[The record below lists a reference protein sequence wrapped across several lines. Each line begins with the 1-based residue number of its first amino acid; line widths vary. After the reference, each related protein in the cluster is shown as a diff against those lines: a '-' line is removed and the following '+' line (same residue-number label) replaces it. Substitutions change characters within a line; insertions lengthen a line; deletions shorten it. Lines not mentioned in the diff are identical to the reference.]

1 MRIRGVLTGV
11 LLVASVLPSGGCL
24 FRKQKPTPLP
34 TQIPRAKPAPPVK
47 QDPMPPPPKVDAQA
61 PALSTVPASPQEID
75 VPNAPPQQPRKPRRP
90 APAVAQPAAQD
101 PAPSSPQPPA
111 PEPPKLVQ
119 LLTADEQRRYQ
130 GELEQYLRN
139 AEAIVAQASARTL
152 DAQQSDMVI
161 RIRAFT
167 QQARDQ
173 RDTDLMTARNLAQR
187 ADVLAKDLQRSLR

>member
-1 MRIRGVLTGV
+1 MRIRGLLSGV
-11 LLVASVLPSGGCL
+11 LLAASIVPTSGCW
-24 FRKQKPTPLP
+24 FRKKKPSPPLV
-34 TQIPRAKPAPPVK
+34 QIPVPKPAPPPN
-47 QDPMPPPPKVDAQA
+47 QDPMPPPPTVEAQT
-61 PALSTVPASPQEID
+61 PPLSTVPASPQEID
-75 VPNAPPQQPRKPRRP
+75 VPVPPPRQAQRP
-90 APAVAQPAAQD
+90 KRPPPATAQPAAHDTPQS
-101 PAPSSPQPPA
+101 APQPPA

-139 AEAIVAQASARTL
+139 AEAIIAQASTRSL

-173 RDTDLMTARNLAQR
+173 KDTDLTTARNLAQR

>member
-1 MRIRGVLTGV
+1 MRLRGALAGI
-11 LLVASVLPSGGCL
+11 LLAASILPSGGCL
-24 FRKQKPTPLP
+24 FRKKKPTPP
-34 TQIPRAKPAPPVK
+34 PAQIPVAKPVPPAK

-61 PALSTVPASPQEID
+61 PPLSTVPAPPQEID
-75 VPNAPPQQPRKPRRP
+75 VPNPPPQQPRRPRRN
-90 APAVAQPAAQD
+90 APVAAQPAPQE
-101 PAPSSPQPPA
+101 PSQSQQPPT

-139 AEAIVAQASARTL
+139 AEAIVAQASTRTL

-161 RIRAFT
+161 RIRSFT
-167 QQARDQ
+167 QQAREQ